1 MSYRTL
7 RQGLKDI
14 KASITTMTDAQLRER
29 LYDMGFKVVPSHFIT
44 ELRNK
49 F

>member
-1 MSYRTL
+1 MSFKTL
-7 RQGLKDI
+7 RKGLNDI
-14 KASITTMTDAQLRER
+14 KATITTMTDEELRNK